1 MNARR
6 PRFAARNYQKRWR
19 SGMRPAGRAAM
30 ALRRGLRH
38 NAKNRGAA
46 SVGGGLKSL
55 SRSAPQ
61 SDHGP
66 PPPGLQPPGRGPP
79 GEVFRV
85 FLKLGLTS
93 FGGPIAHLGYFRD
106 ELVVRRRWIDE
117 AGYADLIA
125 LCQFLP
131 GPASSQVGF
140 SLGVLRGGGVLG
152 GLAAWA
158 GFTAPSALVLLA
170 FALGASAFA
179 GPVAQ
184 GLQHGLKLVAV
195 AVVAQ
200 ALWGMARSL
209 TPDRARAAIALG
221 ALAIVVAIAGSLAQ
235 IAAIGAGAL
244 AGLALCR
251 GGVRPM
257 EGALRFPVGR
267 GAALAALGLF
277 VALFLAP
284 PLLGGAAPAIALFNA
299 FYRSGAFVFGGGH
312 VVLPLLQTQVV
323 APGWVADQTFLT
335 GYGLVQAVP
344 GPLFSFAVYLGAVM
358 TRPPNGVAGAAIAL
372 VGLFLPGLLLVYG
385 ISPFWDRLRRRAL
398 AQAAM
403 RGANAAVVGILG
415 AAFYKPVWTSAVLTQ
430 VDFALAAAGF
440 LLLTV
445 WKAPPWIVV
454 ALLAAFGAATGLMSQ
469 IS

>member
-1 MNARR
+1 VSGPQEARG
-6 PRFAARNYQKRWR
+6 
-19 SGMRPAGRAAM
+19 S
-30 ALRRGLRH
+30 
-38 NAKNRGAA
+38 
-46 SVGGGLKSL
+46 
-55 SRSAPQ
+55 
-61 SDHGP
+61 
-66 PPPGLQPPGRGPP
+66 P

-117 AGYADLIA
+117 AGYADLVA

-140 SLGVLRGGGVLG
+140 SLGVLRGAGLMG

-158 GFTAPSALVLLA
+158 AFTMPSALILLA
-170 FALGASAFA
+170 FALSASAFT
-179 GPVAQ
+179 GPIAQ

-209 TPDRARAAIALG
+209 TPDRERAGIALA
-221 ALAIVVAIAGSLAQ
+221 ALAIVVTLAGSFAQ
-235 IAAIGAGAL
+235 IAAIGLGAL

-251 GGVRPM
+251 GGGASV

-267 GAALAALGLF
+267 ANGAA
-277 VALFLAP
+277 ALFLFALLLVVP
-284 PLLGGAAPAIALFNA
+284 PLLRGAHQGIALFDA

-312 VVLPLLQTQVV
+312 VVLPLLQAQVV
-323 APGWVADQTFLT
+323 APGWVTNEAFLT
-335 GYGLVQAVP
+335 GYGLAQAVP
-344 GPLFSFAVYLGAVM
+344 GPLFAFAAYLGAVM
-358 TRPPNGVAGAAIAL
+358 EPAPNGVAGAGIAL
-372 VGLFLPGLLLVYG
+372 AALFLPGLLLVYG
-385 ISPFWDRLRRRAL
+385 MLPFWDGLRARAP

-415 AAFYKPVWTSAVLTQ
+415 AAFYKPVWTSAVLAQ
-430 VDFALAAAGF
+430 VDFALAAGGF

-445 WKAPPWIVV
+445 WKLPPWIVV
-454 ALLAAFGAATGLMSQ
+454 ALLAGVGAASGLL
-469 IS
+469 